1 MNELL
6 PYQLTNDIAP
16 KPEHPSNP
24 AFKPD
29 SDQSILRQKI
39 WRYLQDRPEQE
50 IPLADI
56 VKAVG
61 EKYSKVYNAAKVL
74 CLKHLATRREEARWR
89 LKAVKLEPGSPFQ
102 KLPSNV
108 IFDEK
113 GIPKQKIP
121 IKPIIKLKF
130 VEPFSSSKGPDDQ
143 KKRVLW

>member
-1 MNELL
+1 MNNFA
-6 PYQLTNDIAP
+6 LTNDIAP
-16 KPEHPSNP
+16 KPDHPSNP

-29 SDQSILRQKI
+29 SAQSILRQKI

-50 IPLADI
+50 IPLAEI

-74 CLKHLATRREEARWR
+74 CLKHLATRREEARFR
-89 LKAVKLEPGSPFQ
+89 IK
-102 KLPSNV
+102 
-108 IFDEK
+108 EK
-113 GIPKQKIP
+113 TREKIAL
-121 IKPIIKLKF
+121 KPIIKLKF